1 MPVSLLSMSLSLSLY
16 VFLSFAQLVSFICLE
31 HMMLVL
37 KMVLIFMLDDVP
49 KWVRQNVQRQVCERA
64 KRDREADRSDEPS

>member
-1 MPVSLLSMSLSLSLY
+1 
-16 VFLSFAQLVSFICLE
+16 
-31 HMMLVL
+31 MMLVL